1 MDRIVYRRGDLL
13 GVVVRYVGSISLTV
27 TRTSCPLRTSFT
39 VLLLSSFGALEYL
52 ISPATTRWSSLTPPD
67 EEVKRVYLPC
77 DLMSAHYCSR
87 GNIILPY
94 GGRQVTLAREIIAPL
109 LYEYLYPRTSVFH
122 SSPTKSSQ
130 HAPSVP
136 QPPSHPTQ

>member
-52 ISPATTRWSSLTPPD
+52 ISPATTRWTSLTPPD
-67 EEVKRVYLPC
+67 EEVNVFIYL
-77 DLMSAHYCSR
+77 
-87 GNIILPY
+87 
-94 GGRQVTLAREIIAPL
+94 VT
-109 LYEYLYPRTSVFH
+109 
-122 SSPTKSSQ
+122 
-130 HAPSVP
+130 
-136 QPPSHPTQ
+136 